1 MTEET
6 ESNKESKGEYTA
18 WERLDHHILLLQ
30 GMTLILTAVTLGVL
44 FFLK

>member
-18 WERLDHHILLLQ
+18 WERLDHILLLQ
-30 GMTLILTAVTLGVL
+30 GVTLILTAVTLGVL